1 MLAGMLVP
9 YHVRCPWQACPQ
21 LWLRADL
28 PCDSG
33 RLSSMDC
40 HRSVDDCAYWRDAD
54 EGRRDVEPLHCKDQ
68 LELWH
73 MLSADN
79 ASVSESHHAQV
90 YVTTALKADPD
101 TEISSI
107 LVWQN
112 VQHIVLTEAGLSM
125 LS

>member
-1 MLAGMLVP
+1 
-9 YHVRCPWQACPQ
+9 
-21 LWLRADL
+21 
-28 PCDSG
+28 
-33 RLSSMDC
+33 
-40 HRSVDDCAYWRDAD
+40 
-54 EGRRDVEPLHCKDQ
+54 
-68 LELWH
+68 